1 MVMLRMPQV
10 VAITGLSRMTIYRL
24 EKRRQFPS
32 RVQLSPNS
40 VGWRKE
46 DVDHWV
52 ESRPKVVAPGDPLST
67 LSVAESRSVL
77 LTRS

>member
-1 MVMLRMPQV
+1 MVMLRMPQI

-24 EKRRQFPS
+24 KKRRQFPG

-46 DVDHWV
+46 DVDHWL
-52 ESRPKVVAPGDPLST
+52 ESLPKVDAPFDALST
-67 LSVAESRSVL
+67 PRVARSRSDL
-77 LTRS
+77 SRSP